1 MKVINPIGRTMVA
14 DTDANYE
21 AVEPQGG
28 CICYD
33 WTVFAQA
40 EGTNF
45 LCIGCRSNCFPN
57 NPDNQNANQGL
68 ATAKVYYSVMSHLS

>member
-33 WTVFAQA
+33 WVTFASA
-40 EGTNF
+40 EQSNF
-45 LCIGCRSNCFPN
+45 LCLGCRATCYPG
-57 NPDNQNANQGL
+57 DYENQNANLGQ
-68 ATAKVYYSVMSHLS
+68 ANAKTIL